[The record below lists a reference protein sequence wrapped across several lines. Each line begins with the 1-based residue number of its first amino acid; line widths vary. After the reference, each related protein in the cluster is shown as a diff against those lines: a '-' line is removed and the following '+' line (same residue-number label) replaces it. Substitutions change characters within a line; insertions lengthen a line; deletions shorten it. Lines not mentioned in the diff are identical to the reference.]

1 MAPGALGAPSG
12 QITADPEVVFV
23 PSGGQGKTLISWTTT
38 NCANAQ
44 VTVQSAGGE
53 EQTFVEATSWKNA
66 SAPWIGLNSYTF
78 RLYGDLTRTLL
89 LDSVVVTGVPAPT
102 GSISAS
108 PRTFTLATSD
118 GTFSTTLSW
127 TTSGGTGGWVTQ
139 AVGEG
144 EEQLIGQGGS
154 NAGLEVS
161 GLGVGQTVFRLY
173 GDENRTMLLDSVTV
187 TGNPPSP
194 GSLAVDPS
202 VFTLAA
208 PEATF
213 STRLSW
219 TTRDDSGGWVTQ
231 AAGEGEEQLIG
242 QGGSNA
248 GMEVSGLGA
257 GRTVFR
263 LYGDEALTQL
273 LDSIETAGTVSP
285 LTVQSDGALR
295 LNNRPFTGVGVNYYS
310 AFERVLDK
318 SSDTT
323 CDAGF
328 EALGRWGV
336 PFARLDISGYWPVK
350 LNLFFTNR
358 VEYFRRLDG
367 VVASA
372 ERHGV
377 GLIPSLFWTTFA
389 IPDLAGE
396 RHDQMAVSNSVTR
409 QMMREFATEIVNR
422 YKDSRAIWAWEF
434 SNEWNLAVD
443 IPNYTDF
450 LPTDT
455 SRGNPATRDP
465 VLDLVATDTILPAM
479 VEIATLIKSL
489 DPGRPLSTGH
499 AMSRPFQWHLDQWRR
514 GLIPID
520 FVYNDDSPA
529 QAEEIALRHCPD
541 PFDLL
546 SIHVYG
552 AEPPRVGDFA
562 GFAARAGKA
571 LFVGEFG
578 TPPDSEANYAAM
590 LTAVRTHSPLAAVW
604 VFDRP
609 KPRDEYNITTT
620 NSRSWMLREL
630 LPATFESWS
639 RGYGASEI
647 PGDGQTAFGQYVFGA
662 AFPGGAV
669 PPSNGGMSNEFL
681 ELTAVVRTNDPSVS
695 VFGQTADSLLP
706 PGSWSS
712 AGVQQADFSDQT
724 DVLPGCARRT
734 FRVSVSSD
742 FRKFLRIR
750 AEGP

>member
-1 MAPGALGAPSG
+1 MNAGTFALVAALIVCFVSDAAPSG

-23 PSGGQGKTLISWTTT
+23 PSGGQGSTLISWSTT

-89 LDSVVVTGVPAPT
+89 LDSVEV
-102 GSISAS
+102 I
-108 PRTFTLATSD
+108 
-118 GTFSTTLSW
+118 GT
-127 TTSGGTGGWVTQ
+127 
-139 AVGEG
+139 A
-144 EEQLIGQGGS
+144 
-154 NAGLEVS
+154 
-161 GLGVGQTVFRLY
+161 
-173 GDENRTMLLDSVTV
+173 
-187 TGNPPSP
+187 
-194 GSLAVDPS
+194 
-202 VFTLAA
+202 
-208 PEATF
+208 
-213 STRLSW
+213 
-219 TTRDDSGGWVTQ
+219 
-231 AAGEGEEQLIG
+231 
-242 QGGSNA
+242 
-248 GMEVSGLGA
+248 
-257 GRTVFR
+257 
-263 LYGDEALTQL
+263 
-273 LDSIETAGTVSP
+273 SP
-285 LTVQSDGALR
+285 LTVQADGALR
-295 LNNRPFTGVGVNYYS
+295 LDNRPFTGVGVNYYS

-323 CDAGF
+323 YDAGF
-328 EALGRWGV
+328 EELSRWGV

-450 LPTDT
+450 LPTRTDL
-455 SRGNPATRDP
+455 GNPATRDP
-465 VLDLVATDTILPAM
+465 ELDLVATDTILPAM

-489 DPGRPLSTGH
+489 DPGRPISTGH

-552 AEPPRVGDFA
+552 TEPPRVGDFA

-609 KPRDEYNITTT
+609 KPRDEYNITIT

-647 PGDGQTAFGQYVFGA
+647 PGDDQTAFGQYVFGA

-669 PPSNGGMSNEFL
+669 PPSNGGMSDEFL

-695 VFGQTADSLLP
+695 VYGQTADSLLLP
-706 PGSWSS
+706 EGWSS
-712 AGVQQADFSDQT
+712 VGVQQADVSDQT
-724 DVLPGCARRT
+724 DVLPGCVRRT
-734 FRVSVSSD
+734 YRVPVATGSG
-742 FRKFLRIR
+742 KFLRIK
-750 AEGP
+750 ALSP